1 MRYIDRVDEL
11 RQFVLELANERL
23 LALDTEFIRE
33 QSYQPRVELV
43 QVATQDGC
51 IALIDYGRI
60 GRLADDPLNPLLQDP
75 AILKIFHAAEQDLEM
90 LHQLTGF
97 VPEPIWDTQLVMGLI
112 GHRGRNGYAAV
123 VEALLGVK
131 PTKGE
136 TLTDWSRRPLSVEQL
151 NYAVEDV
158 RHLIPLYERQ
168 VDVLQSLERLLW
180 AQEECHRARL
190 AVIRALDTRSN
201 PATLYR
207 RVRGAS
213 SLDARGL
220 AILRELSVWRE
231 QEAKRRDRPRGS
243 VLKDDMLVEIGRR
256 APTHPRALN
265 SLRGL
270 SARDLERHASDWVA
284 CVQRVNQMTVAQYP
298 AVEASGPVLSEA
310 EQALAALLQAVLHH
324 IAERERLQPGLI
336 ATTADLHRLIEGHRA
351 DDLDHP
357 LLSGWRY
364 HVVGSVLKAV
374 MNGQYHVYWE
384 PSQAR
389 LAMDRRTVATDGQH
403 GGRSVQVTTGHGHH
417 PTS

>member
-1 MRYIDRVDEL
+1 MRYIDREEDL
-11 RQFVLELANERL
+11 RQFAVELADERW

-33 QSYQPRVELV
+33 QSYQPKVELV
-43 QVATQDGC
+43 QVATQDGR

-60 GRLADDPLNPLLQDP
+60 GCLAADPLSSLLQDS
-75 AILKIFHAAEQDLEM
+75 AVLKIFHAAEQDLEM
-90 LHQLTGF
+90 FHQLMGC
-97 VPEPIWDTQLVMGLI
+97 VPEPIWDTQLVMGLM

-123 VEALLGVK
+123 VEAVLGVK

-151 NYAVEDV
+151 NYAMEDV
-158 RHLIPLYERQ
+158 RHLIPLYQRQ
-168 VDVLQSLERLLW
+168 VEVLQSLERLRW
-180 AQEECHRARL
+180 AHEECHRARL
-190 AVIRALDTRSN
+190 AVTRALALRSN

-207 RVRGAS
+207 KVRGAS
-213 SLDARGL
+213 SLDPRGL
-220 AILRELSVWRE
+220 AVVRELSVWRE

-243 VLKDDMLVEIGRR
+243 VLKDDMLVEIARR

-270 SARDLERHASDWVA
+270 SARDLERHAFDWVA
-284 CVQRVNQMTVAQYP
+284 CVQRVNQMNVAQYP
-298 AVEASGPVLSEA
+298 AVEASGPVLSDA

-336 ATTADLHRLIEGHRA
+336 ATTADLHRLIEGHRT

-357 LLSGWRY
+357 VLSGWRY

-374 MNGQYHVYWE
+374 MNGQYHVHWE

-389 LAMDRRTVATDGQH
+389 LAMEPRTVAAGGQDDV
-403 GGRSVQVTTGHGHH
+403 RSVRATTGHGDH